1 MMVNFGMVHV
11 CCSGVHSSF
20 MMDADDCM
28 VHVCC
33 SGVHS
38 SFMMDADDCMV
49 CVCCSGVHGSCV
61 LFRSPQQLYGGCR

>member
-1 MMVNFGMVHV
+1 MMDANDCMVRV

-38 SFMMDADDCMV
+38 S
-49 CVCCSGVHGSCV
+49 CSCG
-61 LFRSPQQLYGGCR
+61 QQPAQGHEEIH